1 MEKRKMSIPQILFTI
16 LFLLLAL
23 LSVLYGITVY
33 LVNSGSSF
41 YVVWFGLGVLFLCLA
56 TLTVFRLFDK
66 IPLPVRIVVLAAA
79 GLCFLLYLYT
89 QVRILT
95 HFKDTPPEHLDYII
109 VLGAQLR
116 GTEPS
121 VVLKYRLD
129 TAVSYL
135 KENPDTICIVTG
147 GQGSNEEIPEGA
159 GMKKYLIRQGIPEER
174 IVSEEASK
182 NTIENILNSKKLLPE
197 QESYSDLHIGIVT
210 NNFHVYRG
218 MALAKRQGLTS
229 IYGVSAPSNL
239 IYLPNNMLREFV
251 GIMKDSLF
259 GNMNFFAG

>member
-1 MEKRKMSIPQILFTI
+1 MTIPQIIFTA

-23 LSVLYGITVY
+23 LSVLYGITVF

-41 YVVWFGLGVLFLCLA
+41 YMVWFGMGAVFLVLA
-56 TLTVFRLFDK
+56 TLSVFRLFSR
-66 IPLPVRIVVLAAA
+66 IPVPVRIIAVVILGV
-79 GLCFLLYLYT
+79 GLILYLYT

-95 HFKDTPPEHLDYII
+95 HFKDTSPADLDYII

-121 VVLKYRLD
+121 VVLQYRLD

-135 KENPDTICIVTG
+135 KENPETICIVSG
-147 GQGSNEEIPEGA
+147 GQGTNEDIPEGA
-159 GMKKYLIRQGIPEER
+159 GMKNYLIRRGISEER
-174 IVSEEASK
+174 ILSEEESR

-197 QESYSDLHIGIVT
+197 NASVSDLRIGIVT

-218 MALAKRQGLTS
+218 LALANRQGLTS
-229 IYGVSAPSNL
+229 TYGIAAPSTL
-239 IYLPNNMLREFV
+239 TYLPNNMLREFV

-259 GNMNFFAG
+259 GNMNFFFG

>member
-1 MEKRKMSIPQILFTI
+1 MNAGNSIRNQYESQL
-16 LFLLLAL
+16 
-23 LSVLYGITVY
+23 
-33 LVNSGSSF
+33 
-41 YVVWFGLGVLFLCLA
+41 
-56 TLTVFRLFDK
+56 K
-66 IPLPVRIVVLAAA
+66 QA
-79 GLCFLLYLYT
+79 GNL
-89 QVRILT
+89 
-95 HFKDTPPEHLDYII
+95 
-109 VLGAQLR
+109 
-116 GTEPS
+116 
-121 VVLKYRLD
+121 
-129 TAVSYL
+129 
-135 KENPDTICIVTG
+135 NPDPGFAYKEDAHTKEH
-147 GQGSNEEIPEGA
+147 QKQQIPEFFRDR
-159 GMKKYLIRQGIPEER
+159 IIPEER

-239 IYLPNNMLREFV
+239 TYLPNNMLREFV